1 MATVLDTLKER
12 LLFDA
17 MTAPELAAELDKPM
31 TVYAGFDPSSDSLQ
45 AGNFVTIM
53 ALSHFQRAGHRV
65 IALVGGA
72 TGLIGDPSGKSSERN
87 LLTDEQVR
95 RNLDG
100 IQENL
105 SRFIDFGTG
114 PNPAIMVN
122 NYDWHKD
129 FTFIS
134 LLRDVGRY
142 FRVNQML
149 AKESV
154 KTRLESQE
162 GISFTEFCYQIL
174 QGYDFLHL
182 YRTTGCRLQIGGSDQ
197 WGNITAGTELI
208 RRVEGSASFGLTFPL
223 VCDSQG
229 RKFGKSEGN
238 AIYLDHRRTSYYEF
252 YQFFLRT
259 LDADVIRFLRIFTFL
274 PEAELQRLEGEA
286 EAAPEKHE
294 AQRVLADQLTRA
306 VHGAHGLAVAQRAS
320 EVLFGGS
327 FDGLN
332 ASDLLAVFANV
343 PSSELPFDG
352 VVGRPVL
359 EVIVAAG
366 LCASKGEARRL
377 MQQGGLTV
385 NSHRI
390 GDSAAVFDA
399 SMLID
404 GRLAVLRS
412 GKKNNRL
419 LKVCHTPDRDR

>member
-1 MATVLDTLKER
+1 MANVLDTLKER
-12 LLFDA
+12 LLFED

-31 TVYAGFDPSSDSLQ
+31 TVYAGFDPSCDSLQ

-65 IALVGGA
+65 VALVGGA

-95 RNLDG
+95 HNLEG
-100 IQENL
+100 IKENL
-105 SRFIDFGTG
+105 SRFIEFGTG
-114 PNPAIMVN
+114 PNPAILVN

-142 FRVNQML
+142 FRVNEVL

-154 KTRLESQE
+154 KKRLESQD

-182 YRTTGCRLQIGGSDQ
+182 YRTAGCRLQIGGSDQ

-208 RRVEGSASFGLTFPL
+208 RRVEGAASYGLTFPL

-238 AIYLDHRRTSYYEF
+238 AIYLDHRRTSYYAF

-274 PEAELQRLEGEA
+274 PQEELQRLEEQVA
-286 EAAPEKHE
+286 SAPEKRE
-294 AQRVLADQLTRA
+294 AQRVLAEQLTRV
-306 VHGAHGLAVAQRAS
+306 VHGEHGLAVALRAS

-327 FDGLN
+327 LDGLDVT
-332 ASDLLAVFANV
+332 DLLAVFANV
-343 PSSELPFDG
+343 PSSELPRDA
-352 VVGRPVL
+352 VVGKPVL
-359 EVIVAAG
+359 EVVSAAG

-385 NSHRI
+385 NNVRVA
-390 GDSAAVFDA
+390 DVAAAFDA
-399 SMLID
+399 SMLIE
-404 GRLAVLRS
+404 GRLALLRS

-419 LKVCHTPDRDR
+419 LKIL

>member
-1 MATVLDTLKER
+1 MANVLDTLKDR
-12 LLFDA
+12 LLFED

-31 TVYAGFDPSSDSLQ
+31 TVYAGFDPSCDSLQ

-65 IALVGGA
+65 VALVGGA
-72 TGLIGDPSGKSSERN
+72 TGLIGDPSGKSAERN

-95 RNLDG
+95 HNLEG

-105 SRFIDFGTG
+105 SRFIEFGAG
-114 PNPAIMVN
+114 PNPAILVN

-129 FTFIS
+129 FTFLS

-142 FRVNQML
+142 FRVNQMI
-149 AKESV
+149 AKDSV
-154 KTRLESQE
+154 KKRLESQD

-208 RRVEGSASFGLTFPL
+208 RRVEGASSYGLTFPL

-238 AIYLDHRRTSYYEF
+238 AIYLDHRRTSYYAF

-259 LDADVIRFLRIFTFL
+259 LDTDAIRFLRIFTFL
-274 PEAELQRLEGEA
+274 PDEDLRRLEAEVA
-286 EAAPEKHE
+286 SAPEKRE
-294 AQRVLADQLTRA
+294 AQRVLAEALTRA
-306 VHGAHGLAVAQRAS
+306 VHGEHGLAVARRAS

-327 FDGLN
+327 LEGLN
-332 ASDLLAVFANV
+332 ISDLLAIFANV
-343 PSSELPFDG
+343 PSAELPWG
-352 VVGRPVL
+352 AVVGKPVL
-359 EVIVAAG
+359 DVAVASG

-385 NSHRI
+385 NNVRVADI
-390 GDSAAVFDA
+390 AAVLDA
-399 SMLID
+399 SMLIE

-419 LKVCHTPDRDR
+419 LHVGAL

>member
-1 MATVLDTLKER
+1 MANVLDTLKSR
-12 LLFDA
+12 LLFEA
-17 MTAPELAAELDKPM
+17 MTAPELAAALDKPM
-31 TVYAGFDPSSDSLQ
+31 TVYAGFDPSCDSLQ
-45 AGNFVTIM
+45 AGNYVTIM

-65 IALVGGA
+65 IAVVGGA

-95 RNLDG
+95 HNLEG
-100 IQENL
+100 IKENL
-105 SRFIDFGTG
+105 SRFIAFDTG
-114 PNPAIMVN
+114 PNPASLVN

-129 FTFIS
+129 FTFVS
-134 LLRDVGRY
+134 LLRDVGRH

-154 KTRLESQE
+154 KRRLESQD

-182 YRTTGCRLQIGGSDQ
+182 FREAGCRLQIGGSDQ

-208 RRVEGSASFGLTFPL
+208 RRVEGADSYGLIFPL

-274 PEAELQRLEGEA
+274 PEEELRRLEGEVT
-286 EAAPEKHE
+286 AAPEKRE
-294 AQRVLADQLTRA
+294 AQRMLAEHLTRA
-306 VHGAHGLAVAQRAS
+306 VHGEHGLAVAQRAS
-320 EVLFGGS
+320 DVLFGGS
-327 FDGLN
+327 FDGLA

-343 PSSELPFDG
+343 PSSELPRDA
-352 VVGRPVL
+352 VVGKPVL
-359 EVIVAAG
+359 EVVATTG

-385 NSHRI
+385 NNVRVS
-390 GDSAAVFDA
+390 DVAAVFEA
-399 SMLID
+399 SMLIE
-404 GRLAVLRS
+404 GRLTVLQS

-419 LKVCHTPDRDR
+419 LKVC